1 MNYNNN
7 IYIIAKYI
15 FYNIYLANID
25 VIIKEI
31 KENSIEVAKKL
42 KAIGMDKYKI
52 AKVTDLSVEEIDN
65 FDVEVDYEYIS
76 AEEDNRKIE
85 NSIKTQ
91 YTNEGKRE
99 NSIEVAKKLKAI
111 GMDKYK
117 IAKITSLPI
126 EKIDNFDVEVD
137 YEYISAEE
145 DNRKIDNAIKT
156 QYTNEGKKEVAKN
169 LKLIGLDI
177 SKIAQVTNLSIEEIE
192 NIYNLYKDMS

>member
-1 MNYNNN
+1 
-7 IYIIAKYI
+7 
-15 FYNIYLANID
+15 
-25 VIIKEI
+25 
-31 KENSIEVAKKL
+31 
-42 KAIGMDKYKI
+42 MDKYKI

>member
-76 AEEDNRKIE
+76 AEEDNRKI
-85 NSIKTQ
+85 
-91 YTNEGKRE
+91 
-99 NSIEVAKKLKAI
+99 
-111 GMDKYK
+111 
-117 IAKITSLPI
+117 
-126 EKIDNFDVEVD
+126 
-137 YEYISAEE
+137 
-145 DNRKIDNAIKT
+145 DNAIKT